1 MNSEKLSVRSK
12 DQGKVSTTVR
22 NKKISPKTQN
32 LISDEKKALAEAKK
46 AAKLGNKD
54 VAKIHA
60 KQVIRIRKQRTRSYT
75 AGAQM
80 SAVQNQMS
88 VMEANNRMAKAM
100 GASAKEMKKMNKGNK
115 SLEKDLQV
123 KTLRTL
129 EVK

>member
-1 MNSEKLSVRSK
+1 VNSEKLSVRSK